1 MKVTQL
7 KDIVNSVTTE
17 ILGKDNVLNED
28 LTNITDIG
36 KEIID
41 TDNIDNYVKKLVNH
55 IGSVLFVNRLYNG
68 SVPSVLMDSW
78 EFGSILEK
86 ITADLPEANENDS
99 WNLQDGQSY
108 DQDVFYQPKV
118 EAKFYNSKVTFD
130 IPLSFTEEQVKES
143 FDNVNQLNGFVSML
157 QTSVQNSMTVKL
169 DALIMRTI
177 NNMTA
182 QTLNASADKQVST
195 VTAVNL
201 LADYNAMVNAN
212 GDDKAVSAKDALQSP
227 EFIKFASMRI
237 ALYQD
242 RMSKMSTLFN
252 LGGKERFTPSD
263 NLHLVLLSDFAKAS
277 DIYLESNTYHNEL
290 VSLPNYETVPYWQGS
305 GKGYAFDDI
314 SKIDVKTEGAD
325 TKPATVT
332 QSGILGVMFDTNA
345 LGVSNLN
352 QRVTTN
358 YNARAEFF
366 TNWYKFD
373 AGYYNDLNENYVV
386 FFIQDEPA
394 PANTTTTPSTGGTQ

>member
-7 KDIVNSVTTE
+7 KDIINSVTTE
-17 ILGKDNVLNED
+17 ILGKDDVLNED

-86 ITADLPEANENDS
+86 ITADLPEADENDS

-212 GDDKAVSAKDALQSP
+212 GTGKAVSAKDALQSP

-277 DIYLESNTYHNEL
+277 DIYLESNTYHNDL
-290 VSLPNYETVPYWQGS
+290 VALPNYETVPYWQGS

-314 SKIDVKTEGAD
+314 SKIDVKTEGKD

-386 FFIQDEPA
+386 FFIQDKPA
-394 PANTTTTPSTGGTQ
+394 PATTTTTPSTGGSK